1 MKVNLTGFLIV
12 AAIGFALGGAFAL
25 LQSKDQTVQPPAA
38 GSAVAPS
45 TAPSAAITA
54 EPPVLE
60 GVPPMPEVAN
70 VAAPEAKPAEA
81 AIAGVTVGGAF
92 TLTDHKGNVV
102 TEKSWP
108 GKFKLVFFGFT
119 HCTDVCPATL
129 QKIAA
134 VMENYDAKGEK
145 LVPLFITVDPEHDTQ
160 AVMAAYVGGYNPNI
174 IGLTGTPEQLKAAED
189 GYKVYAAQGAAA
201 PAGDHMMMDHS
212 SYVYLMSPDDKLL
225 EVFASDKTAED
236 MIAKIKLHL

>member
-25 LQSKDQTVQPPAA
+25 LQSKDQTVQPSAA
-38 GSAVAPS
+38 VGSAVAPS
-45 TAPSAAITA
+45 TAPSAAVPA

-81 AIAGVTVGGAF
+81 AVSGVTVGGAF

-108 GKFKLVFFGFT
+108 GKYKLVFFGFT
-119 HCTDVCPATL
+119 HCTDVCPAAL

-160 AVMAAYVGGYNPNI
+160 AVMAAYVGGHNPNI
-174 IGLTGTPEQLKAAED
+174 LGLTGTPEQVKAAED
-189 GYKVYAAQGAAA
+189 AYKIYAAA
-201 PAGDHMMMDHS
+201 PAAGASNAMTDHS
-212 SYVYLMSPDDKLL
+212 SYVYLMSLDDKLL
-225 EVFASDKTAED
+225 EVFGSDKTAED